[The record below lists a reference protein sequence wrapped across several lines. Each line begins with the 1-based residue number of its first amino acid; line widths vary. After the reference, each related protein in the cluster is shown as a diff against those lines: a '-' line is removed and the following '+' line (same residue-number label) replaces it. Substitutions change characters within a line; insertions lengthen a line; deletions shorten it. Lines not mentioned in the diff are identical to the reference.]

1 MSVHT
6 RKHEINIGKRRYI
19 MAYRIWAN
27 HAHLF
32 PKGARDAAQVEDLK
46 QLMAE
51 CGIEK
56 AVCFACFEN
65 QYKKSGLPGDEIQ
78 WLYDSIKDDDSLI
91 GFGTINFD
99 RDDITDQ
106 VKRIA
111 SFGFKGIKIHPAYQE
126 INIMGEKARQV
137 YAEAQK
143 QGLFISFHTGIH
155 WHRIADYKVLLFDE
169 VSFCYP
175 ELRFSLEHI
184 GGYHFF
190 LDALAVMC
198 NSLRKSDHPT
208 VYAGWTSIAPS
219 KDGLPDFWT
228 QSDENLRTVI
238 HQTGNDRSIF
248 GLDFPYK
255 KTDMQLAA
263 IRRIENL
270 DIPEEAKVG
279 IFGKNLADALGMEW

>member
-1 MSVHT
+1 MP
-6 RKHEINIGKRRYI
+6 
-19 MAYRIWAN
+19 YRIWAN

-32 PKGARDAAQVEDLK
+32 PEGARENAQIEDLK
-46 QLMAE
+46 QLMAD
-51 CGIEK
+51 CNIEK

-65 QYKKSGLPGDEIQ
+65 QYKKSGLSGDAIQ
-78 WLYDSIKDDDSLI
+78 WLYDTIKNDNSLI
-91 GFGTINFD
+91 GFGTIDFD
-99 RDDITDQ
+99 KGNLTDQ

-126 INIMGEKARQV
+126 INIMGEQACEV
-137 YAEAQK
+137 YEEAQK

-169 VSFCYP
+169 VSYCYP

-184 GGYHFF
+184 GGFHFF

-198 NSLRKSDHPT
+198 NSMRKKDPHT
-208 VYAGWTSIAPS
+208 VYAGWTSIAPAA
-219 KDGLPDFWT
+219 DGLPDFWT

-238 HQTGNDRSIF
+238 HQTGNERSIF

-255 KTDMQLAA
+255 MTDMQLAA
-263 IRRIENL
+263 IKRIENL
-270 DIPEEAKVG
+270 DIPEEAKIG
-279 IFGKNLADALGMEW
+279 IFGKNLASALNMEW